1 MDALLIFTTTLS
13 IGTLVLCLY
22 TDLSHEKEERT
33 MLKLI
38 RQHDEIVHHMINII
52 ELLEQRIKKLEEE
65 VKKGENDGRTNYKI
79 LSKV

>member
-38 RQHDEIVHHMINII
+38 KQHSEIMRHITNCMG
-52 ELLEQRIKKLEEE
+52 LLEQRIKILEQE
-65 VKKGENDGRTNYKI
+65 VKKGEND
-79 LSKV
+79 V

>member
-1 MDALLIFTTTLS
+1 MDTLLIFTTTLS

-65 VKKGENDGRTNYKI
+65 VKKGENDG
-79 LSKV
+79 

>member
-1 MDALLIFTTTLS
+1 MTALLIFTTTLS
-13 IGTLVLCLY
+13 IGTLVLCFY

-65 VKKGENDGRTNYKI
+65 VKKGENDGRMDKG
-79 LSKV
+79 